1 MPPVVRLNKLTKDYG
16 DYRAL
21 DSVTCDIGEGITG
34 LLGPNGAGKST
45 LIKVLMGLVRI
56 TSGTGEVLGMT
67 LGEDQRAIRARIG
80 YMAED
85 DCYIPSLTGV
95 EMVQF
100 GARLSGIPKIEAL
113 RRAHEILDF
122 CGAGQERY
130 REVDGYSTGM
140 RQKLKFAQSI
150 VHDPDLLILD
160 EPTAGLDP
168 EEREQMLSRIQV
180 LSRRAG
186 KAVIVSTHIL
196 PDVRE
201 ICDSVVILARGQV
214 RLIQGLD
221 VLKKPSS
228 PTYFLRGVGP
238 LAALIEQARRE
249 GIETSVE
256 ENGTLALRPVD
267 ESNVS
272 RVWAWA
278 HETGVGVRSLTP
290 ARNSLEQV
298 FMDAI
303 RDSSGNRA
311 VDENNS

>member
-1 MPPVVRLNKLTKDYG
+1 MPPVVRLEKITKDYG
-16 DYRAL
+16 NYRAL
-21 DSVTCDIGEGITG
+21 DSVSCDIGGGITG

-56 TSGTGEVLGMT
+56 TSGTGEVLGMK

-214 RLIQGLD
+214 RLMQGLD

-238 LAALIEQARRE
+238 LPDLIAEARKN
-249 GIETSVE
+249 GVETSVE
-256 ENGTLALRPVD
+256 ENGTLAMHPVD
-267 ESNVS
+267 ESNVA

-278 HETGVGVRSLTP
+278 RATGVGVRSLTP

-311 VDENNS
+311 VGDDS

>member
-1 MPPVVRLNKLTKDYG
+1 MPPVVRLSKITKDYG

-21 DSVTCDIGEGITG
+21 DSVTFDIGEGITG

-186 KAVIVSTHIL
+186 KAVIISTHIL

-214 RLIQGLD
+214 RLIQGLE

-238 LAALIEQARRE
+238 LPALIEQARKE

-256 ENGTLALRPVD
+256 ENGVLALHPID
-267 ESNVS
+267 ESNVA
-272 RVWAWA
+272 RVWDWA
-278 HETGVGVRSLTP
+278 RETGVGVRSLTP

-311 VDENNS
+311 VGNDS

>member
-1 MPPVVRLNKLTKDYG
+1 MPPVVRLEKITKDYG
-16 DYRAL
+16 AYRAL
-21 DSVTCDIGEGITG
+21 DSVTCEIGPGITG

-67 LGEDQRAIRARIG
+67 LGDDQRSIRARIG

-100 GARLSGIPKIEAL
+100 GARLSGIPKTEAL

-122 CGAGQERY
+122 CGTEQERY

-201 ICDSVVILARGQV
+201 VCDSVVILARGQV
-214 RLIQGLD
+214 RLIQNLD
-221 VLKKPSS
+221 VLKQPAS
-228 PTYFLRGVGP
+228 PTYFLRALGP
-238 LAALIEQARRE
+238 LSAFVERARQN
-249 GIETSVE
+249 GIETSPE
-256 ENGTLALRPVD
+256 EHGLLALHGVD
-267 ESNVS
+267 ETNVAK
-272 RVWAWA
+272 VWEWA
-278 HETGVGVRSLTP
+278 RDSGIGVRSLTP
-290 ARNSLEQV
+290 ARNTLEQV

-303 RDSSGNRA
+303 RDSSKVQAHLG
-311 VDENNS
+311 